1 MGRGFS
7 IRIDKNTIEPALE
20 CLSAFDAETAV
31 IATANQLAKDAKAAA
46 PRDTGG
52 LANSV
57 RVEVD
62 ESHGRVLVG
71 VAVAVGALPAVGRVA
86 HQRLAEAPALAD
98 GVVERVARPR
108 GRQLEELGP
117 HPPHRNLTVGTDA
130 SAPSAA
136 SMSAMPARSSSYSAR
151 TFSKNDVVTLPD

>member
-20 CLSAFDAETAV
+20 RLSAFDAETAV

-62 ESHGRVLVG
+62 GSHGRVGYAAEHAPHVEYG
-71 VAVAVGALPAVGRVA
+71 HRQTPGRYVPAIGK
-86 HQRLAEAPALAD
+86 RLKASFVP
-98 GVVERVARPR
+98 GQHFFRPCVERARETFR
-108 GRQLEELGP
+108 RMIRDSMEE
-117 HPPHRNLTVGTDA
+117 
-130 SAPSAA
+130 AA
-136 SMSAMPARSSSYSAR
+136 R
-151 TFSKNDVVTLPD
+151 

>member
-20 CLSAFDAETAV
+20 RLSAFDAETAV

-52 LANSV
+52 LASSV

-62 ESHGRVLVG
+62 GSHGRVGYAAEHAPHVEYG
-71 VAVAVGALPAVGRVA
+71 HRQTPGRYVPAIGK
-86 HQRLAEAPALAD
+86 RLKASYVTGQHFFRPC
-98 GVVERVARPR
+98 VKRAREMFR
-108 GRQLEELGP
+108 RMIRESLEE
-117 HPPHRNLTVGTDA
+117 
-130 SAPSAA
+130 AA
-136 SMSAMPARSSSYSAR
+136 R
-151 TFSKNDVVTLPD
+151 